1 VSLGLGLVAMATKD
15 EEIYEKLKNTLYGNA
30 DSATVGEATAYSM
43 GLVMLGSANET
54 VIEEMLVHAGDSQH
68 EKIIRAL
75 SVSLAMCMY
84 GKEDAADTLIEQ
96 MVRSKDATM
105 RYGGMFAIGCA
116 YAGT

>member
-1 VSLGLGLVAMATKD
+1 MATK
-15 EEIYEKLKNTLYGNA
+15 EESIYDQLKNTLYNNV
-30 DSATVGEATAYSM
+30 DSACIGEAAAYSM
-43 GLVMLGSANET
+43 GLVMLGSADET

-75 SVSLAMCMY
+75 SISLALCMY

-96 MVRSKDATM
+96 MCRSKDATM